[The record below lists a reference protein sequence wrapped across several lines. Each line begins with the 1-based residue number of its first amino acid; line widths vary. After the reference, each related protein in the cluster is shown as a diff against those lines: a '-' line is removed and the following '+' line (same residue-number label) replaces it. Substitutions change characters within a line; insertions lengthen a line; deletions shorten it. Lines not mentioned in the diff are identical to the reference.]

1 MRDAVMTARAPV
13 APLLSLLLCL
23 SALAPRDVRAQA
35 VTLTGQASAWLTS
48 KPDTAVISQTGLRY
62 IPEVV
67 VRHPLGG
74 DWGATL
80 DLSANGYATGDY
92 GQGRGA
98 QFDGTVKPYRAWL
111 RVATHTLE
119 TRVGLQKINF
129 GSATLFRPL
138 MWFDRVDPRDPL
150 QLTDGVWGALARYYF
165 LNNTN
170 VWGWA
175 LYGNTGPKGW
185 EAVPTEPRS
194 VEYGGRLQT
203 PVPAG
208 EVGAAFDRRSAEL
221 RALPGGTF
229 VPEDR
234 WGLDGK
240 WNLGVGLWGEAALVH
255 QRTTLAIP
263 HYQRFW
269 TLGADYTLGVGN
281 GLYVLAEY
289 ARIEAPAS
297 PLGGGPFS
305 GFSGL
310 LLNYPVGLVD
320 RISAIVYRGWQQHQ
334 WFRILTWQRTYDAW
348 TLYMLGFWN
357 PSQVQAVL
365 PQQQS
370 QSFAGS
376 GLELMVTFNH

>member
-1 MRDAVMTARAPV
+1 MPARLTIV
-13 APLLSLLLCL
+13 PLLVLPLCA
-23 SALAPRDVRAQA
+23 SVLATRCARAQA
-35 VTLTGQASAWLTS
+35 ITLSGQASAWLTS
-48 KPDTAVISQTGLRY
+48 RPDTALLSQTGLRY
-62 IPEVV
+62 IPEAVL
-67 VRHPLGG
+67 RRPLGG
-74 DWGATL
+74 AVTATL
-80 DLSANGYATGDY
+80 DLSADAYVTGTY
-92 GQGRGA
+92 GQGQGA

-119 TRVGLQKINF
+119 ARVGLQKINF

-150 QLTDGVWGALARYYF
+150 QLTDGVWGVLARYDF
-165 LNNTN
+165 VNNTN
-170 VWGWA
+170 VWAWA
-175 LYGNTGPKGW
+175 LYDNTDPKGW
-185 EAVPTEPRS
+185 EAVPTEPRG

-208 EVGAAFDRRSAEL
+208 ELAATYHHRTADL
-221 RALPGGTF
+221 RVLPGGTL

-234 WGLDGK
+234 LGLDGK

-255 QRTTLAIP
+255 QRTALAIP

-289 ARIEAPAS
+289 ARIEAPS
-297 PLGGGPFS
+297 DPLGGGPFS

-310 LLNYPVGLVD
+310 LVNYPVGIVD
-320 RISAIVYRGWQQHQ
+320 KVSAIVYRGWQLHQ

-348 TLYMLGFWN
+348 SVYLLGFWN
-357 PSQVQAVL
+357 PAQVQL
-365 PQQQS
+365 PVPQAQAQA
-370 QSFAGS
+370 FAGR
-376 GLELMVTFNH
+376 GLQLLVAFNH